1 MVIGLCYPNSGPD
14 RGDLPAHPAALSGL
28 SAAALVGAGRG
39 GERETHVRPG
49 AGPRQPAA
57 SSGSQLPGQPS
68 RRVSAVSSGG
78 RDFIDEL

>member
-14 RGDLPAHPAALSGL
+14 RGDLPAHPATLPGL
-28 SAAALVGAGRG
+28 SAAALVGAGQG
-39 GERETHVRPG
+39 GECETHVRPG

-68 RRVSAVSSGG
+68 RRGSAVSSGD
-78 RDFIDEL
+78 RDFTDEL